1 MRRNRVF
8 PRVFLAAGVA
18 AGAGLLTGCN
28 DPYVARTMEHD
39 RQTTRFVLDSY
50 AAREDRCPAN
60 LQDISAIAADQW
72 QDDVNTLPRST
83 ASVGA
88 YFQNDLE
95 DWPRHRA
102 DTREELRRQLAGD
115 MATILWTLPRL
126 AF

>member
-1 MRRNRVF
+1 MTL
-8 PRVFLAAGVA
+8 PTLLA
-18 AGAGLLTGCN
+18 GCS
-28 DPYVARTMEHD
+28 DPYIARTMEHD
-39 RQTTRFVLDSY
+39 RQTTRFALDSY
-50 AAREDRCPAN
+50 AAREDRCSAT
-60 LQDISAIAADQW
+60 LQDISAITADQW

-102 DTREELRRQLAGD
+102 DTREEIRRQLAGD
-115 MATILWTLPRL
+115 VASILWTLPRL